1 MKRKSQ
7 RRRWTS
13 QRGQILEED
22 TQHGELEKY
31 NDRGWHEGVVDPD
44 TGELIKEPVRGRR
57 IEV

>member
-31 NDRGWHEGVVDPD
+31 NDRG
-44 TGELIKEPVRGRR
+44 
-57 IEV
+57 